1 MPEQRRVFL
10 CTQRFYTA
18 SLDKRPKRS
27 DSTQP
32 QLLGRCLCTNELAR
46 LSRTAQLS
54 HAKCKSHVE
63 RQPEDQHQQLQ
74 NTKDLCAVTSQQQR
88 CDNCSEPEASGR
100 ACEGSE
106 TSSRSKIA

>member
-74 NTKDLCAVTSQQQR
+74 DTKNLCVGAVTTQQ
-88 CDNCSEPEASGR
+88 PSG
-100 ACEGSE
+100 GM
-106 TSSRSKIA
+106 SSKPRLRGF